1 MPRILLI
8 EDDTFIAKMISH
20 VLTEEGYE
28 VDHSVDGESGW
39 KALHQVDCSYDLV
52 VLDRQLPGMDG
63 MMILRML
70 KAEPEF
76 SAIPVIMETGLT
88 DRSDIKEGLSAGAH
102 YYLTKPLDKT
112 LLLTV
117 VEAAIQQYQQLN
129 TVKEDASDLAL
140 ICSSVEQLSMRFQ
153 THEQAIRLAKA
164 LSRLYPDPNRVALGL
179 HELMINAIEH
189 GNLGISYDE
198 KKALLLAG
206 TLSEELEKRQA
217 SVQWGQREARV
228 SVSREKERLVLMI
241 EDEGDGFDWEP
252 YMELQAERAFDP
264 NGRGIAM
271 ARMSS
276 FDQLAYQGRGNV
288 VEAVVLTNKG

>member
-1 MPRILLI
+1 MPRVLLI

-20 VLTEEGYE
+20 VLTDVGYQ
-28 VDHSVDGESGW
+28 VDHTADGEQGW
-39 KALHQVDCSYDLV
+39 GALTQSEEAYDLV

-63 MMILRML
+63 MMLLKML
-70 KAEPEF
+70 KSDPKY
-76 SAIPVIMETGLT
+76 STIPVIMETGLT
-88 DRSDIKEGLSAGAH
+88 DRDDIKEGLSAGAH

-117 VEAAIQQYQQLN
+117 VEAAVQQYQQLS
-129 TVKEDASDLAL
+129 TVKADSDDLAL
-140 ICSSVEQLSMRFQ
+140 IFSAVEQLSIRFQ
-153 THEQAIRLAKA
+153 THDQAIKLAKA

-198 KKALLLAG
+198 KKAYLLEG
-206 TLSEELEKRQA
+206 TLAEEIEKRQT
-217 SVQWGQREARV
+217 SSEWGGRAARIL
-228 SVSREKERLVLMI
+228 VSRQADRITFKL
-241 EDEGDGFDWEP
+241 EDQGSGFDWEP
-252 YMELQAERAFDP
+252 YLELQAERAFDP

-276 FDQLAYQGRGNV
+276 FDTLEYRGKGNI
-288 VEAVVLTNKG
+288 VETAVLKVQD